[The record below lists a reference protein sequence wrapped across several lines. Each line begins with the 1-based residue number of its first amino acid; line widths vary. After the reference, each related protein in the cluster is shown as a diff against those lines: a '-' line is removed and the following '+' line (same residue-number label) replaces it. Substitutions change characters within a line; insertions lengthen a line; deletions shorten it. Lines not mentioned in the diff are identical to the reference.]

1 MPTVNDMELVGVSE
15 IRRMMG
21 GLSRQRVNV
30 IANSKGFPDPL
41 AELEMGKVWRKED
54 VLDWIRRHR
63 PELVQ
68 E

>member
-1 MPTVNDMELVGVSE
+1 MPTVNDMELVGISE

-30 IANSKGFPDPL
+30 IANSKGFPDPV
-41 AELEMGKVWRKED
+41 AELDMGNVWRRED
-54 VLDWIRRHR
+54 VLAWIREHR
-63 PELVQ
+63 PDLLQ